1 MATGRAIRCRP
12 FCACEIVRSW
22 HGIGDIWMP
31 SLRGTD
37 SNKETAAIVYS
48 EMRTGRQDWPAF
60 GLLAGYGVGDS
71 EAVDRVDGVG

>member
-1 MATGRAIRCRP
+1 
-12 FCACEIVRSW
+12 
-22 HGIGDIWMP
+22 MP

-48 EMRTGRQDWPAF
+48 EMRTGRQDSPAF